1 MPIEVHFGASYIA
14 GFLLTIVRVG
24 SALFMLPL
32 PGFKDAQKTV
42 RVVLIVSI
50 AFCLF
55 PSWPVLT
62 SHETSG
68 AQFALAGLA
77 EVAAGLLIGLAIAL
91 LHESFQFA
99 AQAISVQTGFSFAS
113 ITDPTSKADTGV
125 FLFLTQLTTGLL
137 FFTFGVYH
145 YMLRLLAR
153 SFEIFPLDTNAL
165 QKASL
170 EALIHM
176 AASMFATGLKLG
188 LPMVILL
195 MLIDLAVAL
204 LSRLHAQLQLVT
216 LTFPVKT
223 ALSFVFL
230 AAMMARWP
238 SLYEEMA
245 RRMFETLAHLGS
257 F

>member
-1 MPIEVHFGASYIA
+1 M
-14 GFLLTIVRVG
+14 
-24 SALFMLPL
+24 
-32 PGFKDAQKTV
+32 
-42 RVVLIVSI
+42 VLIVSI
-50 AFCLF
+50 TFCLF

-68 AQFALAGLA
+68 AQFALAAVA
-77 EVAAGLLIGLAIAL
+77 ESAAGLVIGLAIAF

-113 ITDPTSKADTGV
+113 VIDPSSKADTGV

-137 FFTFGVYH
+137 FFTLGIYQ

-153 SFEIFPLDTNAL
+153 SFEIFPLDSVAL
-165 QKASL
+165 QRASL
-170 EALIHM
+170 EAVIHL
-176 AASMFATGLKLG
+176 AGTMFATGLKLG

-204 LSRLHAQLQLVT
+204 LSRLHMQLQLVT
-216 LTFPVKT
+216 LTFPAKT

-230 AAMMARWP
+230 AAMMVRWP
-238 SLYEEMA
+238 VLYEELA
-245 RRMFETLAHLGS
+245 RRMFETLARLGS